1 MNQSLEETQNAA
13 PHGLLALIGQC
24 TSRVARA
31 IGEIRDRAALRAEF
45 AHLKDSGQLERV
57 LSDIGVD
64 PAELPT
70 LIRNHPGAPGRLAA
84 MLRHLRI
91 EATKEGRSS
100 FEMRTIERT
109 CSLCEASAKCDHWL
123 RTDGS
128 EDPSTFC
135 PNTQAFHDLIAS
147 GKATQR
153 HDA

>member
-1 MNQSLEETQNAA
+1 MTQSVEETRSEA
-13 PHGLLALIGQC
+13 PHGLFALIGHC
-24 TSRVARA
+24 TSLVARA

-45 AHLKDSGQLERV
+45 AHLRDTGQLERV

-70 LIRNHPGAPGRLAA
+70 LIRNHPGAPRRLAA

-91 EATKEGRSS
+91 EATKEGRSG
-100 FEMRTIERT
+100 FEMRAIERT
-109 CSLCEASAKCDHWL
+109 CSLCEAGGKCDRWL
-123 RTDGS
+123 RSDGS

-147 GKATQR
+147 GKATRQ